1 MIEGMSAFANHTTS
15 LLRRDLAVAAT
26 GRGGGSSPAAPAP
39 STLVPARDTLDPK
52 YTWDLTS
59 IFPSWESWE
68 AAFAELDRGIEAYK
82 KYEGTLAQGPDQL
95 LRALRDRD
103 TLAQL
108 SYKVWYYP
116 SLQYDEDQR
125 NNTINA
131 RRQRVQLLIAKWQQ
145 ATSWFQPELLKL
157 PLALVR
163 TWMDETPELAVY
175 RFAIEEVFRL
185 QAHVLDEQG
194 EKLLSLTE
202 RIGSVPKDSYAALS
216 TADARFPTITLSTGE
231 TTQVSYGQYRK
242 LLATCRSQAD
252 RRLAYEA
259 LYDTYT
265 ASLNTYAAIYNGV
278 MHGDWFEAR
287 ARGYKTT
294 LDAALFGNA
303 IPTSVVENLIRET
316 KNSVGPFRR
325 YHQLRKRVLQLK
337 DYYVFDA
344 FVPLV
349 DYDVKYAYD
358 DVLDWIVEAVAPL
371 GPEYQARVRRA
382 FSERWI
388 DVYENQGKR
397 SGAYSAPVYGA
408 NPYMLLNY
416 NDTLDAVFTLAHEL
430 GHSMHT
436 MLSHET
442 QPFVYAGYTIF
453 VAEVPSTLNE
463 ALLLDLMLARAKTR
477 EERVVLLQHAIDG
490 IVGTFYNQVLFADFE
505 LEAHRLVEQD
515 QPITSETL
523 SGIYAKLLGEY
534 WGDALSAEPRAQH
547 TWARIPHFF
556 QSPYYVYQYAT
567 CFASTA
573 KLMEEIGSEDPAV
586 RKAAVDRYLNL
597 LQSGGSDHPMELL
610 KRAGVDLSRPETVRA
625 VSSQLD
631 GLVDR
636 LEREIG

>member
-1 MIEGMSAFANHTTS
+1 MSLKTCYDRS
-15 LLRRDLAVAAT
+15 M
-26 GRGGGSSPAAPAP
+26 SSPAPAPA
-39 STLVPARDTLDPK
+39 TLVPDRHAIDPK
-52 YTWDLTS
+52 YTWDLNS
-59 IFPSWESWE
+59 IFPGWPAWE
-68 AAFAELDRGIEAYK
+68 AAFAELDRGIDDYK
-82 KYEGTLAQGPDQL
+82 KYEGTLSQGPEQL
-95 LRALRDRD
+95 LKALRDRD
-103 TLAQL
+103 VLGQL

-157 PLALVR
+157 SLADVR
-163 TWMDETPELAVY
+163 QWMNQSPDFAVY

-185 QAHVLDEQG
+185 QEHVLDERG

-202 RIGSVPKDSYAALS
+202 RLGSVPKDSYAALS

-259 LYDTYT
+259 LYDTYAAT
-265 ASLNTYAAIYNGV
+265 LNTYAAIYNGV
-278 MHGDWFEAR
+278 MHGEWFEAR

-316 KNSVGPFRR
+316 KHGVEPFRR
-325 YHQLRKRVLQLK
+325 YHQLRKRVLGLA
-337 DYYVFDA
+337 DYYVYDA
-344 FVPLV
+344 FIPLV
-349 DYDVKYAYD
+349 NFDVKYAYE
-358 DVLDWIVEAVAPL
+358 DVLDWIVDAVAPL

-408 NPYMLLNY
+408 NPYMLMNY

-436 MLSHET
+436 MLSHES

-463 ALLLDLMLARAKTR
+463 ALLLDFMLRRANTK

-523 SGIYAKLLGEY
+523 SGIYARLLGEY
-534 WGDALSAEPRAQH
+534 WGDALSADPRAQH

-573 KLMEEIGSEDPAV
+573 KLMNEVQSKDMAV
-586 RKAAVDRYLNL
+586 RAGAVDRYLEL
-597 LQSGGSDHPMELL
+597 LRAGGSDYPMDLL
-610 KRAGVDLSRPETVRA
+610 ARAGVDLSQADTVRA
-625 VSSQLD
+625 VVHQLD
-631 GLVDR
+631 RLVTQ
-636 LEREIG
+636 LEES

>member
-1 MIEGMSAFANHTTS
+1 MRARSRRAAINCCSA
-15 LLRRDLAVAAT
+15 
-26 GRGGGSSPAAPAP
+26 
-39 STLVPARDTLDPK
+39 
-52 YTWDLTS
+52 LT
-59 IFPSWESWE
+59 
-68 AAFAELDRGIEAYK
+68 
-82 KYEGTLAQGPDQL
+82 
-95 LRALRDRD
+95 DRD
-103 TLAQL
+103 ALGQL

-157 PLALVR
+157 PLATVR
-163 TWMDETPELAVY
+163 AVDG
-175 RFAIEEVFRL
+175 RDAGAGGLSLRDRGSVPPAGTR
-185 QAHVLDEQG
+185 ARTSRARR
-194 EKLLSLTE
+194 LLSLTE
-202 RIGSVPKDSYAALS
+202 RLGSVPKDSYAALS

-316 KNSVGPFRR
+316 KNGVGAVPPLSPAAQARAEPRPTTTSSTRSCRSSTTTSSTPTTMCSTGSSRR
-325 YHQLRKRVLQLK
+325 CRRS
-337 DYYVFDA
+337 A
-344 FVPLV
+344 
-349 DYDVKYAYD
+349 
-358 DVLDWIVEAVAPL
+358 
-371 GPEYQARVRRA
+371 PEYQARVRRA

-408 NPYMLLNY
+408 NPYMLMNY

-463 ALLLDLMLARAKTR
+463 ALLLDFMLARAKTK
-477 EERVVLLQHAIDG
+477 EERIVLLQHAIDG

-505 LEAHRLVEQD
+505 LEAHRLVEKD

-523 SGIYAKLLGEY
+523 SGIYSKLLGEY
-534 WGDALSAEPRAQH
+534 WGDALSPDPRAQH

-573 KLMEEIGSEDPAV
+573 KLMEEIGGGDPAA
-586 RKAAVDRYLNL
+586 RQAAVDRYLDAAA
-597 LQSGGSDHPMELL
+597 SRAARDHPMTLL
-610 KRAGVDLSRPETVRA
+610 QTAGVDLSKPETVRA
-625 VSSQLD
+625 VSAQLD

-636 LEREIG
+636 LERELA

>member
-1 MIEGMSAFANHTTS
+1 MS
-15 LLRRDLAVAAT
+15 
-26 GRGGGSSPAAPAP
+26 SSAAPA
-39 STLVPARDTLDPK
+39 SSLVPSRDSLDPK
-52 YTWDLTS
+52 YTWDLSS
-59 IFPSWESWE
+59 IFASWDDWE
-68 AAFAELDRGIEAYK
+68 AAFTELDRGIESYR
-82 KYEGTLAQGPDQL
+82 KYEGTLAQGASQL

-103 TLAQL
+103 TLGQL

-157 PLALVR
+157 PLATVR
-163 TWMDETPELAVY
+163 QWMDQDAELAVY

-185 QAHVLDEQG
+185 QEHVLNEQG

-202 RIGSVPKDSYAALS
+202 RVGSVPRDSYAALS
-216 TADARFPTITLSTGE
+216 TADARFQTITLSTGE

-287 ARGYKTT
+287 ARGYQTT

-316 KNSVGPFRR
+316 KNGVAPFRR
-325 YHQLRKRVLQLK
+325 YHQLRKRVLNLT

-349 DYDVKYAYD
+349 DDDVKYAYE

-371 GPEYQARVRRA
+371 GSGYQARVRRA

-397 SGAYSAPVYGA
+397 SGAYSAPVYGS
-408 NPYMLLNY
+408 NPYMLMNY

-463 ALLLDLMLARAKTR
+463 ALLLDLMLARARTR
-477 EERVVLLQHAIDG
+477 QERIVLLQHAIDG

-515 QPITSETL
+515 QPITSEVL
-523 SGIYAKLLGEY
+523 SGLYQKLLNEY
-534 WGDALSAEPRAQH
+534 WGDALSPDTRAQH

-573 KLMEEIGSEDPAV
+573 KLMEEIGGSDPAA
-586 RKAAVDRYLNL
+586 RAAAVDRYLTL
-597 LQSGGSDHPMELL
+597 LQSGGSDHPMALL
-610 KRAGVDLSRPETVRA
+610 KRAGVDLSKPETVRA

-631 GLVDR
+631 GLVDK
-636 LEREIG
+636 LEQEIG

>member
-1 MIEGMSAFANHTTS
+1 MI
-15 LLRRDLAVAAT
+15 
-26 GRGGGSSPAAPAP
+26 GRMSSPAAPVP
-39 STLVPARDTLDPK
+39 STLVPARETLEQK
-52 YTWDLTS
+52 YTWDLSS
-59 IFPSWESWE
+59 IFTSWDAWE
-68 AAFAELDRGIEAYK
+68 QAFTELDRGIEAYK
-82 KYEGTLAQGPDQL
+82 KYEGTLAQGGAQL
-95 LRALRDRD
+95 LRALTDRD
-103 TLAQL
+103 TLGQL

-157 PLALVR
+157 PLASLR
-163 TWMDETPELAVY
+163 QWMDATPALSVY
-175 RFAIEEVFRL
+175 RFALEEVFRL
-185 QAHVLDEQG
+185 QEHVLNEQG
-194 EKLLSLTE
+194 ERLLSLTE
-202 RIGSVPKDSYAALS
+202 RVSSVPRDAYASLS
-216 TADARFPTITLSTGE
+216 TADARFPTVTLSTGE
-231 TTQVSYGQYRK
+231 TTQVSYGQYRR

-252 RRLAYEA
+252 RKLAYEA

-265 ASLNTYAAIYNGV
+265 ASLNTYATIYNGV

-287 ARGYKTT
+287 ARGYQTT

-303 IPTSVVENLIRET
+303 IPTSVVENLISET
-316 KNSVGPFRR
+316 KKGVEPFRR
-325 YHQLRKRVLQLK
+325 YHKLRKRVLQLEN
-337 DYYVFDA
+337 YYVFDA

-349 DYDVKYAYD
+349 EHDVKYPYD
-358 DVLDWIVEAVAPL
+358 DVLDWIVQAVSPL
-371 GPEYQARVRRA
+371 GAEYQARVRRA

-408 NPYMLLNY
+408 NPYMLMNY

-463 ALLLDLMLARAKTR
+463 ALLLDFMLTRAKTA
-477 EERVVLLQHAIDG
+477 EERIVLLQHAIDN

-505 LEAHRLVEQD
+505 LEAHRMVEKD
-515 QPITSETL
+515 QPITSEVL
-523 SGIYAKLLGEY
+523 SGIYSRLLGEY
-534 WGDALSAEPRAQH
+534 WGDALSPDQRAQH

-573 KLMEEIGSEDPAV
+573 KLMEQVGAKDPVA
-586 RKAAVDRYLNL
+586 RQAAVDRYLNL
-597 LQSGGSDHPMELL
+597 LKSGGSEHPMKLL
-610 KRAGVDLSRPETVRA
+610 QTAGVDLSKPETVRA
-625 VSSQLD
+625 VSAQLD

-636 LEREIG
+636 LERELA

>member
-1 MIEGMSAFANHTTS
+1 MSS
-15 LLRRDLAVAAT
+15 
-26 GRGGGSSPAAPAP
+26 AAPAP
-39 STLVPARDTLDPK
+39 STLVPTRDAIDPN
-52 YTWDLTS
+52 YTWDLKS
-59 IFPSWESWE
+59 IFPGWEAWE
-68 AAFAELDRGIEAYK
+68 AAFAELDRGIDAYQ
-82 KYEGTLAQGPDQL
+82 KYEGTLAQGPGQL
-95 LRALRDRD
+95 LRALQDRD
-103 TLAQL
+103 ALGQL

-131 RRQRVQLLIAKWQQ
+131 RRQRVQLLIAKWQE
-145 ATSWFQPELLKL
+145 ATSWFNPELLKL
-157 PLALVR
+157 PLDGVR
-163 TWMDETPELAVY
+163 QWLNESPELATY

-185 QAHVLDEQG
+185 HEHVLDEQG
-194 EKLLSLTE
+194 ERLISLAD
-202 RIGSVPKDSYAALS
+202 RLGSVPRDSYAALS
-216 TADARFPTITLSTGE
+216 TADARFPTVTLSTGE

-242 LLATCRSQAD
+242 LLATCRAQPD

-259 LYDTYT
+259 LYDTYAAT
-265 ASLNTYAAIYNGV
+265 LNTYAAIYNGV
-278 MHGDWFEAR
+278 MHGEWFEAR
-287 ARGYKTT
+287 ARGYPTT

-316 KNSVGPFRR
+316 KNGVEPFRR
-325 YHQLRKRVLQLK
+325 YHRLRRRVLDLPE
-337 DYYVFDA
+337 YYVFDA

-358 DVLDWIVEAVAPL
+358 DVLDWIVEAMAPL

-382 FSERWI
+382 FGERWI

-463 ALLLDLMLARAKTR
+463 ALLLDFMLARANTR

-490 IVGTFYNQVLFADFE
+490 IAGTFYNQVLFADFE
-505 LEAHRLVEQD
+505 LEAHRLVERD
-515 QPITSETL
+515 QPITSEVL
-523 SGIYAKLLGEY
+523 SGIYGRLLQEY
-534 WGDALSAEPRAQH
+534 WGDALSPEPRAQN
-547 TWARIPHFF
+547 TWARIPHFY

-573 KLMEEIGSEDPAV
+573 KLMEEIGSSDPAT
-586 RKAAVDRYLNL
+586 RTAAVTRYLEL
-597 LQSGGSDHPMELL
+597 LRSGGSDHPMTLL
-610 KRAGVDLSRPETVRA
+610 RKAGVDLSRPETVRA
-625 VSSQLD
+625 VSAQLD

-636 LEREIG
+636 LEQELM

>member
-1 MIEGMSAFANHTTS
+1 M
-15 LLRRDLAVAAT
+15 AT
-26 GRGGGSSPAAPAP
+26 ASAP
-39 STLVPARDTLDPK
+39 SLVPVRESLDPK
-52 YTWDLTS
+52 YTWDLSS
-59 IFPSWESWE
+59 IFANWDEWES
-68 AAFAELDRGIEAYK
+68 AFTTLDRGIESFQQ
-82 KYEGTLAQGPDQL
+82 YEGTLAQGAAPL
-95 LRALRDRD
+95 LKALQDRDR
-103 TLAQL
+103 LGQL

-145 ATSWFQPELLKL
+145 AASWFQPELLKL
-157 PLALVR
+157 PLATVR
-163 TWMDETPELAVY
+163 QWLEGSAELAIY

-185 QAHVLDEQG
+185 QEHVLNEQG
-194 EKLLSLTE
+194 EKLLSLTD
-202 RIGSVPKDSYAALS
+202 RLGSVPKDAYAALS

-231 TTQVSYGQYRK
+231 TTQVSYGQYRR
-242 LLATCRSQAD
+242 LLATCRSQDD
-252 RRLAYEA
+252 RRKAYEA

-265 ASLNTYAAIYNGV
+265 ATLNTYAAIYNGV

-287 ARGYKTT
+287 ARGYQTT
-294 LDAALFGNA
+294 LDAALVGNA

-316 KNSVGPFRR
+316 KAGVGAFRR
-325 YHQLRKRVLQLK
+325 YHRLRKRVLKLT

-349 DYDVKYAYD
+349 EDDVKYAYD
-358 DVLDWIVEAVAPL
+358 DVLEWIVEAVTPL
-371 GPEYQARVRRA
+371 GSGYQDRLRRA
-382 FSERWI
+382 FAERWI

-408 NPYMLLNY
+408 NPYMLMNY

-463 ALLLDLMLARAKTR
+463 ALLLDFMLARATTR
-477 EERVVLLQHAIDG
+477 NERVVLLQHAIDN

-505 LEAHRLVEQD
+505 LEAHRLVEND
-515 QPITSETL
+515 QPITSDVL
-523 SGIYAKLLGEY
+523 SGIYSRLLSEY
-534 WGDALSAEPRAQH
+534 WGNALSPDPRAQH

-573 KLMEEIGSEDPAV
+573 KLMEEIGSPDPV
-586 RKAAVDRYLNL
+586 KRDAAVERYLRL
-597 LQSGGSDHPMELL
+597 LQAGGSDHPMALL
-610 KRAGVDLSRPETVRA
+610 KKAGVDLSKPETVRA
-625 VSSQLD
+625 VSAQLD

-636 LEREIG
+636 LETELA

>member
-1 MIEGMSAFANHTTS
+1 MSS
-15 LLRRDLAVAAT
+15 
-26 GRGGGSSPAAPAP
+26 AAPAP
-39 STLVPARDTLDPK
+39 PSLVPARDAIESK
-52 YTWDLTS
+52 YTWDLSS
-59 IFPSWESWE
+59 IFSDWTAWEG
-68 AAFAELDRGIEAYK
+68 AFNELDRGIEAYK
-82 KYEGTLAQGPDQL
+82 RYAGTLGTSADHL
-95 LRALRDRD
+95 LGALRDRD
-103 TLAQL
+103 ALGQL

-145 ATSWFQPELLKL
+145 AASWFNPELLKL
-157 PLALVR
+157 PIATVR
-163 TWMDETPELAVY
+163 EWMASSPELAVY
-175 RFAIEEVFRL
+175 RFAVEEVFRL
-185 QAHVLDEQG
+185 QEHVLNEQG
-194 EKLLSLTE
+194 EKLLSLSD
-202 RIGSVPKDSYAALS
+202 RLGGVPRDSYAALS
-216 TADARFPTITLSTGE
+216 TADARFPTVTLSTGE

-259 LYDTYT
+259 LYDTYI
-265 ASLNTYAAIYNGV
+265 ANLNTYAAIYNGV

-287 ARGYKTT
+287 ARGYQTT

-316 KNSVGPFRR
+316 KNGVGAFRR
-325 YHQLRKRVLQLK
+325 YHQLRKRVLKLQ

-344 FVPLV
+344 FIPLV
-349 DYDVKYAYD
+349 DFDVKYAYD
-358 DVLDWIVEAVAPL
+358 AVLDWIVEAVAPL

-408 NPYMLLNY
+408 NPYMLMNY
-416 NDTLDAVFTLAHEL
+416 NDTLDSVFTLAHEL

-442 QPFVYAGYTIF
+442 QPFIYSGYTIF

-463 ALLLDLMLARAKTR
+463 ALLLDFMLARARTR
-477 EERVVLLQHAIDG
+477 EERIVLLQHAIDG

-505 LEAHRLVEQD
+505 LAAHRLVEQD
-515 QPITSETL
+515 QPITSDVL
-523 SGIYAKLLGEY
+523 SGIYSKLLDEY
-534 WGDALSAEPRAQH
+534 WGDALSSDPRAQH

-573 KLMEEIGSEDPAV
+573 KLMEEVRGRDAGTRSTAV
-586 RKAAVDRYLNL
+586 GRYLSL
-597 LQSGGSDHPMELL
+597 LKSGGSDHPMTLL
-610 KRAGVDLSRPETVRA
+610 KSAGVDLSRPETVRA

-636 LEREIG
+636 LERELA